1 MNSLAISLMEA
12 MTFYLFKKVAE
23 CPSHSR
29 MIYTPMCP
37 NVSELIY
44 TQQMISTFIF
54 LYPMTIYSH
63 YFRVFTF
70 YSLLVLNSSFNC
82 LKNSVE
88 LLETLLKN
96 FHPNLLIFGKMD
108 VIDMPFLFLFYFF
121 SLL

>member
-1 MNSLAISLMEA
+1 MNSLAISSVEA
-12 MTFYLFKKVAE
+12 MTFDLFQTIAE

-70 YSLLVLNSSFNC
+70 CSLLVLNSSFHC

-88 LLETLLKN
+88 PLGTLLKN
-96 FHPNLLIFGKMD
+96 SHPNLLIFGKMD
-108 VIDMPFLFLFYFF
+108 VIDMPFLLLFYFF